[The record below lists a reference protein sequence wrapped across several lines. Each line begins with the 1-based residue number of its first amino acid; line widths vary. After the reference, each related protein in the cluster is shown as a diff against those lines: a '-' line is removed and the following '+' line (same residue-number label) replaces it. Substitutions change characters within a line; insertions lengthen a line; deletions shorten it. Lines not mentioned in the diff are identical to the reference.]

1 LSHRFSGAAYPQPKE
16 DFTAEIAETAEKM
29 QKKQKFKGA
38 EKRYNALKKKEL

>member
-1 LSHRFSGAAYPQPKE
+1 LPQRTWSSIAATKRR
-16 DFTAEIAETAEKM
+16 FTAEIAETAEKR